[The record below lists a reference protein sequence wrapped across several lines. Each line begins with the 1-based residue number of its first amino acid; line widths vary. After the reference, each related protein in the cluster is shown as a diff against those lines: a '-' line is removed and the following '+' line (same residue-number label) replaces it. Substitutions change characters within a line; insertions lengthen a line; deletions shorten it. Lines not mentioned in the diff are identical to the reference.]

1 MKKLVS
7 MFRKPRPKGWGKNT
21 NNGNAKG
28 RKHGI
33 ARATRADRE
42 LVEFVP
48 APTRRRKSDYLFAN
62 CVVLAAAVF
71 GPSSRTW
78 AEQMLPAARQLD
90 ARRFA

>member
-1 MKKLVS
+1 MKKPTS
-7 MFRKPRPKGWGKNT
+7 MFRKARSMGWGKNT

-33 ARATRADRE
+33 SRATRADRE

-48 APTRRRKSDYLFAN
+48 TPTSKRRGDYLFAN

-71 GPSSRTW
+71 GPSSRPW
-78 AEQMLPAARQLD
+78 AEQLLPSARQLD
-90 ARRFA
+90 ARRLA